1 MKQNKPRMTAPEH
14 DFVDHMG
21 QQMVGWNLPR
31 TTGRVWAYLLMRGE
45 AAALDEI
52 VRDLD
57 VAKSGAS
64 VSARQLVAFGLARST
79 GERGSRRVLFSA
91 IDNMEAMFAARSE
104 SARSL
109 QRLSE
114 ERALSRRNTRTLTT
128 WVRYRANPDARAL
141 LSRRGMRKGTV
152 RRNHRA
158 QGSPRTTNG
167 RGIFDLDL
175 VKDGGF
181 ESST

>member
-1 MKQNKPRMTAPEH
+1 MKQNKIKMTAAQH

-45 AAALDEI
+45 PAVLDDI
-52 VRDLD
+52 ARDLD

-64 VSARQLVAFGLARST
+64 VGARQLVAFGLARSA

-91 IDNMEAMFAARSE
+91 IDNMEAMFAARRE

-109 QRLSE
+109 QRLLRE
-114 ERALSRRNTRTLTT
+114 GARAASTSGTRTTLTDMASGIEEILE
-128 WVRYRANPDARAL
+128 RESAALMAR
-141 LSRRGMRKGTV
+141 SRKGK
-152 RRNHRA
+152 
-158 QGSPRTTNG
+158 RT
-167 RGIFDLDL
+167 
-175 VKDGGF
+175 
-181 ESST
+181 

>member
-1 MKQNKPRMTAPEH
+1 MKQNKPKMTAAQH

-45 AAALDEI
+45 PAVLDEI
-52 VRDLD
+52 ARDLD

-64 VSARQLVAFGLARST
+64 VSARQLVAFGLARSS

-109 QRLSE
+109 QRLLLE
-114 ERALSRRNTRTLTT
+114 GARAASATRTRATLTDMASGIGEILE
-128 WVRYRANPDARAL
+128 REGAAMAR
-141 LSRRGMRKGTV
+141 SRKG
-152 RRNHRA
+152 
-158 QGSPRTTNG
+158 RT
-167 RGIFDLDL
+167 
-175 VKDGGF
+175 
-181 ESST
+181 